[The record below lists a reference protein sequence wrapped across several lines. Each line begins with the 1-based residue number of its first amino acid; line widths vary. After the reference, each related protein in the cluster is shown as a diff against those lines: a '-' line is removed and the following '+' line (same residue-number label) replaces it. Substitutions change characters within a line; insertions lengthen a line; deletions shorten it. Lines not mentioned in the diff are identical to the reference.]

1 MLTSNNKKFI
11 IKAEKLRNH
20 GAEISEEQRHKGPKP
35 YLLPDFNFLGYNYRM
50 TDIQGSVDIA
60 QIKKQ

>member
-20 GAEISEEQRHKGPKP
+20 GAEISEEQRHNGPKP
-35 YLLPDFNFLGYNYRM
+35 YLLPDFNFLA
-50 TDIQGSVDIA
+50 TTTE
-60 QIKKQ
+60 